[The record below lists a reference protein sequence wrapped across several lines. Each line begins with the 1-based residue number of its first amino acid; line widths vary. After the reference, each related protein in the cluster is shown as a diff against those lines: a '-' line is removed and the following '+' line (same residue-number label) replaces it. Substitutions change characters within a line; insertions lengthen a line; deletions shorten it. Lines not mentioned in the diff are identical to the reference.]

1 MVGWA
6 RSHRLGWAAE
16 EMRKLIFS
24 FLLFRACGSSMK
36 EGVSRDPSSDLRAI
50 LLISRTL
57 PGKRLVEQRCSGG
70 WGKTESKLQLSG
82 SERQQNLLS
91 KFYFMDFLLLNVS
104 GSFFLLLLLR
114 VGAQGK
120 FHLSLKCCGRQWKS
134 IAFAY
139 SFWGEKIRSKWII
152 IGTIVRKKKKTY
164 CHKYISFVRQVTQRE
179 KKLPQKKCSS
189 QRQLGGKR
197 ETSQQDRFLLLDS
210 KSHNTING
218 ENFCLHEESYP
229 DVPAN
234 VSILRSNF

>member
-50 LLISRTL
+50 LLISRSTD
-57 PGKRLVEQRCSGG
+57 KRLVEQRWVGQNRIETSI
-70 WGKTESKLQLSG
+70 KRKREATESAIKILFYGLFITQCWRKFFFPSCY
-82 SERQQNLLS
+82 STWARARQIPLKPQ
-91 KFYFMDFLLLNVS
+91 M
-104 GSFFLLLLLR
+104 LR
-114 VGAQGK
+114 KAMEINCVCL
-120 FHLSLKCCGRQWKS
+120 H
-134 IAFAY
+134 
-139 SFWGEKIRSKWII
+139 FWGEKIRSKWII

-197 ETSQQDRFLLLDS
+197 ETSQRDRFLLLDS

-218 ENFCLHEESYP
+218 GNFCLPEESYP